1 MKNKTKCKLIG
12 GATVVTVATTSVLV
26 TNNKINK
33 LEEENTKL
41 KSQIEVQERDENL
54 DILNTTFEELK
65 EINAKCTKLVV
76 YEAEAK
82 GYSKTIKD
90 DALIDLEARLD
101 TSYSYY
107 STIDLSEAKI
117 LRSDDKIIVVIDLS
131 QIKLGD
137 ISIAPMDIKYDL
149 NWFNRWKGKTQAELT
164 GSIIA
169 LASDDIERHVNKDF
183 NENIN
188 LIQARAKSK
197 IYSLYTGIPV
207 EVIFTG
213 ENN

>member
-1 MKNKTKCKLIG
+1 MKNKTKCKLIS

-54 DILNTTFEELK
+54 EILNTTFEELK
-65 EINAKCTKLVV
+65 EINAKCTKLVI

-82 GYSKTIKD
+82 GYSKTIKN

-117 LRSDDKIIVVIDLS
+117 LRSDDKIMVVVDLS

-197 IYSLYTGIPV
+197 IYSLYSGIPV
-207 EVIFTG
+207 EVTFTG

>member
-54 DILNTTFEELK
+54 EILNTTFEELK
-65 EINAKCTKLVV
+65 EINAKCTKLVI

-197 IYSLYTGIPV
+197 IYSIYSGISV

>member
-33 LEEENTKL
+33 LEEENIKL
-41 KSQIEVQERDENL
+41 KSQIEVQERDKNL

-117 LRSDDKIIVVIDLS
+117 LRSNDRIMVVIDLS

>member
-54 DILNTTFEELK
+54 EILNTTFEELK
-65 EINAKCTKLVV
+65 EINAKCTKLVI

>member
-33 LEEENTKL
+33 LEEENIKL
-41 KSQIEVQERDENL
+41 KSQIEVQKRDENL

-65 EINAKCTKLVV
+65 EINAKCTKLVI

-197 IYSLYTGIPV
+197 IYSIYSGIPV

>member
-1 MKNKTKCKLIG
+1 MKNKTKYKLIS
-12 GATVVTVATTSVLV
+12 GATVVTVATTSALV

-33 LEEENTKL
+33 LEEENVRL
-41 KSQIEVQERDENL
+41 KSQIEMQERDENL
-54 DILNTTFEELK
+54 EILNTTFEELK

-90 DALIDLEARLD
+90 DALIDLEARLN

-117 LRSDDKIIVVIDLS
+117 LRSSDKIIVVVDLS
-131 QIKLGD
+131 LIKLGD

-149 NWFNRWKGKTQAELT
+149 NWLNRFKGKTQAELT
-164 GSIIA
+164 GTIIA
-169 LASDDIERHVNKDF
+169 LASDDIESHVNKDF
-183 NENIN
+183 NENLS
-188 LIQARAKSK
+188 LIQARAKNK
-197 IYSLYTGIPV
+197 IFNLYTGIPV

>member
-12 GATVVTVATTSVLV
+12 GATVVTVATTSALV

-65 EINAKCTKLVV
+65 EINAKCTKLVI

-117 LRSDDKIIVVIDLS
+117 LRSNDKIMVVIDLS

-149 NWFNRWKGKTQAELT
+149 NWLNRFKGKTQAELT
-164 GSIIA
+164 GTIIA

>member
-54 DILNTTFEELK
+54 EILNTTFEELK

-117 LRSDDKIIVVIDLS
+117 LRSDDKIMVVVDLS

-149 NWFNRWKGKTQAELT
+149 NLFNRWKGKTQAELT

>member
-1 MKNKTKCKLIG
+1 MKNKTKCKLIS

-54 DILNTTFEELK
+54 EILNTTFEELK
-65 EINAKCTKLVV
+65 EINAKCTKLVI

-117 LRSDDKIIVVIDLS
+117 LRSNDKIMVVVDLS

>member
-33 LEEENTKL
+33 LEEENIKL
-41 KSQIEVQERDENL
+41 KSQIEVQERDKNL
-54 DILNTTFEELK
+54 EILNTTFEELK

-117 LRSDDKIIVVIDLS
+117 LRSNDKIMVVIDLS

>member
-1 MKNKTKCKLIG
+1 MKNKTKYKLIG

-54 DILNTTFEELK
+54 EILNTTFEELK
-65 EINAKCTKLVV
+65 EINAKCTKLVI

>member
-33 LEEENTKL
+33 LEEENIKL
-41 KSQIEVQERDENL
+41 KSQIEVQERDKNL
-54 DILNTTFEELK
+54 EILNTTFEELK

-117 LRSDDKIIVVIDLS
+117 LRSDDKIMVVIDLS

-197 IYSLYTGIPV
+197 IYSLYSGIPV

>member
-54 DILNTTFEELK
+54 EILNTTFEELK
-65 EINAKCTKLVV
+65 EINAKCTKLVI

-117 LRSDDKIIVVIDLS
+117 LRSNDKIMVVIDLS

-213 ENN
+213 ENI

>member
-33 LEEENTKL
+33 LEEENIKL

-54 DILNTTFEELK
+54 EILNTTFEELK

-117 LRSDDKIIVVIDLS
+117 LRSNDKIMVVIDLS

-197 IYSLYTGIPV
+197 IYSLYSGISV